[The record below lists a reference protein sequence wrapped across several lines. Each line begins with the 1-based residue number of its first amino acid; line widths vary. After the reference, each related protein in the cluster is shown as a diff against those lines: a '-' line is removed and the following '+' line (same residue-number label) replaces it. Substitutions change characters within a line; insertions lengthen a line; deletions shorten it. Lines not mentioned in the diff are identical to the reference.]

1 MHPTSAS
8 PRRRVPTSLA
18 KPLLLATA
26 LLASAA
32 TQAAV
37 VDAAGDYVA
46 GYTGSQLGD
55 LDVLSAS
62 AVLNTLTGDFTL
74 TGTMAADIGTSIGGF
89 YVWGVNRGAGTAR
102 FAANGINGVLFDMV
116 VLLNADGSGRINDL
130 LGGVPAYVFGAGTAQ
145 ISGATISIDLDMS
158 LLPSRGLAAAD
169 YSWNLWPRDGS
180 APAGFGQISDFAP
193 DNSNIKTQTVPEPTS
208 ALLALA
214 ALGLAGS
221 ARTARRRA
229 G

>member
-1 MHPTSAS
+1 
-8 PRRRVPTSLA
+8 
-18 KPLLLATA
+18 
-26 LLASAA
+26 
-32 TQAAV
+32 
-37 VDAAGDYVA
+37 VDANGDYVTGYA
-46 GYTGSQLGD
+46 GSRLGD
-55 LDVLSAS
+55 LDVLAAS
-62 AVLNTLTGDFTL
+62 ALLNTNTNDFTL
-74 TGTMAADIGTSIGGF
+74 SGTMAANIGSSAGGF
-89 YVWGVNRGAGTAR
+89 YVWGVDRGNGTAR
-102 FAANGINGVLFDMV
+102 FGGNGITGVLFDMV
-116 VLLNADGSGRINDL
+116 VILNADGSGRINDL
-130 LGGVPAYVFGAGTAQ
+130 VGGLPAFVFGAGTAA
-145 ISGATISIDLDMS
+145 INGATISIDLDMS